1 MLKRYMRE
9 RVIVTAGLI
18 ALFLIG
24 YFGVGHSIDPLRAR
38 GLAFAFDERIPFI
51 SHSVWIY
58 LLVFPAALMP
68 LFVVR
73 CPRLFRRTAVA
84 YLSVMA
90 VSFICFSSFP
100 VTSTGLRAPLEV
112 LDLSY
117 PSDWAVSVLYALD
130 PPFNLFPSLHL
141 SIASLAAI
149 SAFKANRVFG
159 IVALISVGFIGVS
172 VCTVKQHVL
181 LDVLGGLALA
191 LIVAAVFLRSY
202 RVKDGVNPA
211 YSWRGPALY
220 GMFLLLIYAGYL
232 VAYFSK

>member
-18 ALFLIG
+18 ALFLVG
-24 YFGVGHSIDPLRAR
+24 YFGIGHSIEPLRAR
-38 GLAFAFDERIPFI
+38 DWAFSFDERIPFI

-73 CPRLFRRTAVA
+73 CPRLFRRTALA

-90 VSFICFSSFP
+90 VSFICFRIFP
-100 VTSTGLRAPLEV
+100 VTSTGLRAPSELLE
-112 LDLSY
+112 LSH
-117 PSDWAVSVLYALD
+117 PSDWAVSVLYSLD

-141 SIASLAAI
+141 SIASLAAF

-159 IVALISVGFIGVS
+159 IAALISVGFIGVS
-172 VCTVKQHVL
+172 VCTVKQHIL

-191 LIVAAVFLRSY
+191 ALVAAVFLRSY
-202 RVKDGVNPA
+202 RVKDGFNPA

-220 GMFLLLIYAGYL
+220 VMFLILIYAGYV
-232 VAYFSK
+232 VAYFSR